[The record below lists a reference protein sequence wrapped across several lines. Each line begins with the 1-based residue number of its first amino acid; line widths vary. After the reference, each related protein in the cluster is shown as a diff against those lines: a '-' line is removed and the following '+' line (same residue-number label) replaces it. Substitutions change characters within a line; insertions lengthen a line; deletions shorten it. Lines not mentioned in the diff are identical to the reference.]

1 MIFKQKSLLIAL
13 LLSIV
18 IIFAFLGAMQHS
30 KMTVEGMESKTTK
43 DVPLCSNSN
52 VPGCYS
58 NVMDLSVWEGTEDL
72 GNDYIL
78 KTEIVPPVCPAC
90 PSVINQHSHDG
101 ELTSENEKIGGSTY
115 EESNITNIT
124 NQENIINQSVENVNT
139 DVQSGPIEDTQDS
152 EEQPQPQQQ
161 PQQDGLFTTSSGQNT
176 ITETMLS
183 SYEKTISDLKGQ
195 IKQLQQTN
203 SPRKQTEN
211 GECPPC
217 PAPSRCPEPA
227 FSCQKVINY
236 RSPSAGQ
243 YLPMPVLNDFSTFK
257 QN

>member
-101 ELTSENEKIGGSTY
+101 EVTSENEKIGGSTY

-139 DVQSGPIEDTQDS
+139 DVHSGTIEDTQDS
-152 EEQPQPQQQ
+152 EEP
-161 PQQDGLFTTSSGQNT
+161 T
-176 ITETMLS
+176 
-183 SYEKTISDLKGQ
+183 
-195 IKQLQQTN
+195 
-203 SPRKQTEN
+203 
-211 GECPPC
+211 
-217 PAPSRCPEPA
+217 
-227 FSCQKVINY
+227 
-236 RSPSAGQ
+236 
-243 YLPMPVLNDFSTFK
+243 
-257 QN
+257 